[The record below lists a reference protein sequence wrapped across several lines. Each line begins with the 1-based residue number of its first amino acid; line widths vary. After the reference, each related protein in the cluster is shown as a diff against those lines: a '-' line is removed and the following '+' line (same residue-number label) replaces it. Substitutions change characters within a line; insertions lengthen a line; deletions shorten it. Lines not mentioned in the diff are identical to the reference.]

1 MLTSIWNVPQA
12 VKLYCSCGAAQA
24 RQWNIP
30 NPSQPNPV
38 REEMGHPVESVAK
51 HYGKL
56 ATEVNELPEMDKLR
70 CAIEAKA
77 RMKYIVS

>member
-1 MLTSIWNVPQA
+1 
-12 VKLYCSCGAAQA
+12 
-24 RQWNIP
+24 
-30 NPSQPNPV
+30 
-38 REEMGHPVESVAK
+38 MGHPVESVAK